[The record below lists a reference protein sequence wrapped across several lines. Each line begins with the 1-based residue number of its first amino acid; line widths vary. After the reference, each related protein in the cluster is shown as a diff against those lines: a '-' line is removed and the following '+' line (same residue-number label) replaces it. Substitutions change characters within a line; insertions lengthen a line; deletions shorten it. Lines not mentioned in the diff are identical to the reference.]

1 MKQQQRHNDLKLP
14 TTKRHRM
21 ALKRHKMTTKIHIMT
36 PKKCKQLQRQIR
48 QFRKPGIK
56 RNIKF

>member
-36 PKKCKQLQRQIR
+36 PKKCKQLQRQ
-48 QFRKPGIK
+48 KTVTK
-56 RNIKF
+56 RH